1 MSRFKIQNFHYSP
14 SNTMEWRKR
23 KKNQMVTEFKAGT
36 FQQECFNTQKGT
48 NVLHR
53 YIQPFELIICT

>member
-1 MSRFKIQNFHYSP
+1 MSRFKIQNFHDSP

-23 KKNQMVTEFKAGT
+23 KKNQMVTEFKART
-36 FQQECFNTQKGT
+36 FQQECFNAQKGT

-53 YIQPFELIICT
+53 YIQPFGLIICT